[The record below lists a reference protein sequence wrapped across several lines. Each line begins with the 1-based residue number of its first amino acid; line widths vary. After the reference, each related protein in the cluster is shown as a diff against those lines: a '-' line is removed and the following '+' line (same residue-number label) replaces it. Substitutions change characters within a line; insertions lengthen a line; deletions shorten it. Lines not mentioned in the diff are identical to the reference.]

1 VIWPS
6 ASISARSAT
15 TGPAYFIQ
23 QRNNAGGAA
32 DVALNLK
39 PRGFNASPMYAD
51 VLCSSKPSSG
61 I

>member
-1 VIWPS
+1 MAQRIHIRPQRHDRPRLT
-6 ASISARSAT
+6 A
-15 TGPAYFIQ
+15 IQ

-39 PRGFNASPMYAD
+39 PAASNASPMYAD